1 MWDTLYRTIPSFLN
15 LIIDSLLICDP
26 NTIRVFWSKKNS
38 QNYNNL
44 SSRINQKYHIQNIK
58 KKFNVKIPKICFLY
72 CLLILH
78 FSLTFSKNIL
88 FKDNWR
94 NVVLDNKDSPNNL
107 ERKEHVILLHKS
119 VLVQLN
125 LLLFSYMSPFSVI
138 SMDSAE
144 SAYFLNLMPW
154 SSASERLGALIL
166 SQIYY
171 PLLDFYF

>member
-1 MWDTLYRTIPSFLN
+1 M
-15 LIIDSLLICDP
+15 
-26 NTIRVFWSKKNS
+26 
-38 QNYNNL
+38 
-44 SSRINQKYHIQNIK
+44 
-58 KKFNVKIPKICFLY
+58 
-72 CLLILH
+72 
-78 FSLTFSKNIL
+78 
-88 FKDNWR
+88 
-94 NVVLDNKDSPNNL
+94 VLDNRDSPNNL

-166 SQIYY
+166 SQIYH

>member
-1 MWDTLYRTIPSFLN
+1 M
-15 LIIDSLLICDP
+15 
-26 NTIRVFWSKKNS
+26 
-38 QNYNNL
+38 
-44 SSRINQKYHIQNIK
+44 
-58 KKFNVKIPKICFLY
+58 
-72 CLLILH
+72 
-78 FSLTFSKNIL
+78 
-88 FKDNWR
+88 
-94 NVVLDNKDSPNNL
+94 VLDNKDSPNNL

-154 SSASERLGALIL
+154 SSASEKLGALIL

>member
-1 MWDTLYRTIPSFLN
+1 MDFQM
-15 LIIDSLLICDP
+15 ICDP
-26 NTIRVFWSKKNS
+26 YTNRVFCFKENS

-44 SSRINQKYHIQNIK
+44 SSRINQKYHVQNIK

-144 SAYFLNLMPW
+144 SAYFLNSMPW
-154 SSASERLGALIL
+154 SSASERLGDLIL
-166 SQIYY
+166 SQMSH
-171 PLLDFYF
+171 PLLDSYFRLHLTPLLTSSNK